1 MNSKIGPLFLVASA
15 QGLESI
21 FWQAQDV
28 PFIESL
34 SDSNPESIILKNA
47 VQQLEQYLN
56 GQRTSFD
63 LKLAAEGTKFQ
74 KKVWQELSKIPFGK
88 TTSYIEIAR
97 KIGNE
102 KASRAVGAANGKN
115 PLCIVVPCHR
125 VVNANGKPGGYSGGL
140 QIKEKLLNLEAAV
153 KV

>member
-21 FWQAQDV
+21 FWQPHDV
-28 PFIESL
+28 PFVESL
-34 SDSNPESIILKNA
+34 SDSNPESINLKNA
-47 VQQLEQYLN
+47 AQQLEQYLS

-63 LKLAAEGTKFQ
+63 LKLAAEGSEFQ
-74 KKVWQELSKIPFGK
+74 KKVWRELSKIPFGK
-88 TTSYIEIAR
+88 TVSYLDIAR

-102 KASRAVGAANGKN
+102 KASRAVGTANGKN

-125 VVNANGKPGGYSGGL
+125 VVNANGKPGGYSGGIE
-140 QIKEKLLNLEAAV
+140 IKEKLLKLES